1 MSANMIV
8 TGKDQMKCLTILLV
22 LSCLPASLLAQTTAL
37 YDPSLNTLPAS
48 QGWFSYITNFQG
60 SATQTLVTGGTQ
72 LVTTGTAQAG
82 YFNKNPLTGTL
93 NNASFPTLNRS
104 NGYAIRFDVSV
115 TSESHSNNDRAG
127 FSIIALSSDLQ
138 GIELGFWTNEI
149 WAQNQGFTHGEGAA
163 INTVPNTSYLL
174 TILGNNYSLNAN
186 GTDILTGSLRNYSG
200 FGIPYSHTN
209 FLFLG
214 DDTTSANADITL
226 GQVQLLSS
234 IPEPATWFT
243 MAGLGAIAITRY
255 RRWRLV
261 RLL

>member
-1 MSANMIV
+1 
-8 TGKDQMKCLTILLV
+8 MKYRLV
-22 LSCLPASLLAQTTAL
+22 LLALCCLPTSLLAQTITL
-37 YDPSLNTLPAS
+37 YDPVLNTLPAT

-60 SATQTLVTGGTQ
+60 TATQTLVTGGTQ

-82 YFNKNPLTGTL
+82 YFNKNPITGTPV
-93 NNASFPTLNRS
+93 NAGFPALNR
-104 NGYAIRFDVSV
+104 NTGYAIRFDVSV
-115 TSESHSNNDRAG
+115 TAESHSSNDRAG

-149 WAQNQGFTHGEGAA
+149 WAQNQPFTHGEGVAF
-163 INTVPNTSYLL
+163 NTVPNTSYLL
-174 TILGNNYSLNAN
+174 TILGNSYSLNAN

-200 FGIPYSHTN
+200 FGIPYSNNN

-234 IPEPATWFT
+234 IPEPASWFT
-243 MAGLGAIAITRY
+243 LAGLGAITITGI
-255 RRWRLV
+255 RRWRTAQN
-261 RLL
+261 R

>member
-1 MSANMIV
+1 
-8 TGKDQMKCLTILLV
+8 MKCFLV
-22 LSCLPASLLAQTTAL
+22 LLSLCCLPTVLSAQTITL
-37 YDPSLNTLPAS
+37 YDPSLNTLPVS

-60 SATQTLVTGGTQ
+60 TATQTLVPGGTQ

-82 YFNKNPLTGTL
+82 YFNKNPLTGSL
-93 NNASFPTLNRS
+93 VNAGFPTLNRI

-149 WAQNQGFTHGEGAA
+149 WAQNQPFTHGEGVAF
-163 INTVPNTSYLL
+163 NTVPSSSYLL
-174 TILGNNYSLNAN
+174 TILGNSYSLNAN
-186 GTDILTGSLRNYSG
+186 GTDILNGSLRNYSG
-200 FGIPYSHTN
+200 FGIPYSNNN
-209 FLFLG
+209 FVFLG

-226 GQVQLLSS
+226 GQVQLLSA

-243 MAGLGAIAITRY
+243 WVGLGAIAITAY
-255 RRWRLV
+255 RRWRMV
-261 RLL
+261 RIL

>member
-1 MSANMIV
+1 
-8 TGKDQMKCLTILLV
+8 MKLALV
-22 LSCLPASLLAQTTAL
+22 LISCCLSPVCLLAQTTTL
-37 YDPSLNTLPAS
+37 YNPALNTLPAS
-48 QGWFSYITNFQG
+48 QGWLSYITNFQG
-60 SATQTLVTGGTQ
+60 TATQTLVTGGTQ
-72 LVTTGTAQAG
+72 LITTGSAQAG
-82 YFNKNPLTGTL
+82 YFNKNPLTGSL
-93 NNASFPTLNRS
+93 VNAGFPTLDRS

-149 WAQNQGFTHGEGAA
+149 WAQNQPFTHGEGTAF
-163 INTVPNTSYLL
+163 NTVPSTSYLL
-174 TILGNNYSLNAN
+174 TILGNSYSLNAN

-200 FGIPYSHTN
+200 FGIPYSHNN

-243 MAGLGAIAITRY
+243 MAGLGVIAITGY
-255 RRWRLV
+255 RRWRLA